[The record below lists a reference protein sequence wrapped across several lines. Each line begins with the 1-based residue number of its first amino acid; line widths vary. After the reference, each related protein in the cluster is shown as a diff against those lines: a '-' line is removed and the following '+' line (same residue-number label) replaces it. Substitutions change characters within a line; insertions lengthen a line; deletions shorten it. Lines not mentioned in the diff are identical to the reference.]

1 MQRRRRLDIS
11 LTLNMSKISIV
22 IGARFNLIASC
33 YFTIC

>member
-22 IGARFNLIASC
+22 IGARLASC